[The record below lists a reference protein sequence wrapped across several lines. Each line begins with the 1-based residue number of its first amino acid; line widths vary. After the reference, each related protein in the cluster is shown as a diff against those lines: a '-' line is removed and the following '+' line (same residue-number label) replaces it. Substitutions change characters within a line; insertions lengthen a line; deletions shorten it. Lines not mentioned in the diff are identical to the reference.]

1 MSVEDTQPLITHLI
15 ELRKRL
21 LNCIIA
27 VIVIFLCLVY
37 FANDIYHLVSAPL
50 IKQLPQGSTM
60 IATDVASPFFT
71 PIKLTFMV
79 SLILSAPVILYQVW
93 AFIAPALYKHE
104 RRLVVPLLV
113 SSSLLFYIGMAF
125 AYFVVFP
132 LAFGFLANTAPE
144 GVQVSTDI
152 ASYLSFVM
160 ALFMAFGVSFE
171 VPVAIVLLCWM
182 GITSPEDLRKK
193 RPYVLVGAFV
203 VGMLLTPPDVFS
215 QTLLAIPMYCLFEI
229 GVFFARFYTG
239 KRLTRDE
246 DAAAEGASQA
256 VGDADQIAF
265 GIWRGDEFIGILFHW
280 GADGYRYVEH
290 LAVSPALRGQ
300 NMGSAALSA
309 FCRKVGRVILEI
321 DPPVDDISIRRL
333 HFYERLGFV
342 ANPYRYIHPSF
353 RKPFTPHRLVLMSYP
368 GAITYEEARSFAD
381 FVREAVLRYSE
392 HEAPTLPNLA

>member
-21 LNCIIA
+21 LNCIIS

-203 VGMLLTPPDVFS
+203 VGMFADAAGC
-215 QTLLAIPMYCLFEI
+215 LLANAVGDPYVLPVLKSVSSSHAFTLVKGE
-229 GVFFARFYTG
+229 TG
-239 KRLTRDE
+239 KRKTTLKQKAKKLKNKFNRPS
-246 DAAAEGASQA
+246 G
-256 VGDADQIAF
+256 
-265 GIWRGDEFIGILFHW
+265 R
-280 GADGYRYVEH
+280 
-290 LAVSPALRGQ
+290 
-300 NMGSAALSA
+300 LSYG
-309 FCRKVGRVILEI
+309 VQDV
-321 DPPVDDISIRRL
+321 
-333 HFYERLGFV
+333 
-342 ANPYRYIHPSF
+342 
-353 RKPFTPHRLVLMSYP
+353 
-368 GAITYEEARSFAD
+368 
-381 FVREAVLRYSE
+381 
-392 HEAPTLPNLA
+392 